1 MRKYTR
7 MGVVAGVFTTALAC
21 TVPAAL
27 AVPPEYPAVDGA
39 TDNWVN
45 QATPTVEYKNGIKDT
60 DPARVKEALEQCK
73 SQSVSCKAATVGTP
87 EKVTKW
93 FDAGSDGTQAKVLEN
108 CPTGAGTTDL
118 KQTVGG
124 MHAFAW
130 GWNVGGSVDIPL
142 AKGVGIG
149 INGQYNE
156 TNTETKTESVEMTVK
171 PGYRG
176 TLKLG
181 HDMERTVS
189 DITVQGGKFGGAKI
203 SGVRTE
209 ALLKENS
216 QRVKS
221 DIKACG

>member
-1 MRKYTR
+1 MNLTR
-7 MGVVAGVFTTALAC
+7 VGVVAGALTTALAFA
-21 TVPAAL
+21 VPAASAL
-27 AVPPEYPAVDGA
+27 PPVYTSVDGA

-45 QATPTVEYKNGIKDT
+45 EAKPTAEYRNGIKET
-60 DPARVKEALEQCK
+60 DPARVKEALDQCK
-73 SQSVSCKAATVGTP
+73 SQSVSCKATTVGTP

-93 FDAGSDGTQAKVLEN
+93 FDAEGAKVLEN
-108 CPTGAGTTDL
+108 CSKDPGTTDI
-118 KQTVGG
+118 KQTIGG

-156 TNTETKTESVEMTVK
+156 TNTETKTENTEMTVK

-189 DITVQGGKFGGAKI
+189 DITIQGGKFGGAKL

-209 ALLKENS
+209 ALLKDS
-216 QRVKS
+216 PKRVKT
-221 DIKACG
+221 DIQTCK